1 MANLQNLVKGFAT
14 IDNLALVNVEGTG
27 MAGVPGTA
35 SAIFSAIKDVGAN
48 VIMISQ
54 ASSEHSV
61 CFAVPETEVKVVA
74 EALQSRFRQAL
85 DNGRLSQVAIIP
97 NCSILAAVGQKTAS
111 TPGVSAHPRDIDYP
125 RSRKIAGSIGAFL
138 MMDMA
143 HISGLVAASVLADIF
158 EFCDIVP
165 TTTCS
170 HRISC

>member
-1 MANLQNLVKGFAT
+1 DNEDMANLQNLVKGFAT

-35 SAIFSAIKDVGAN
+35 SAIFSAVKDVGAN

-61 CFAVPETEVKVVA
+61 CFAVPETEVKAVA

-97 NCSILAAVGQKTAS
+97 NCSILAAVGQ
-111 TPGVSAHPRDIDYP
+111 
-125 RSRKIAGSIGAFL
+125 
-138 MMDMA
+138 
-143 HISGLVAASVLADIF
+143 
-158 EFCDIVP
+158 
-165 TTTCS
+165 
-170 HRISC
+170 